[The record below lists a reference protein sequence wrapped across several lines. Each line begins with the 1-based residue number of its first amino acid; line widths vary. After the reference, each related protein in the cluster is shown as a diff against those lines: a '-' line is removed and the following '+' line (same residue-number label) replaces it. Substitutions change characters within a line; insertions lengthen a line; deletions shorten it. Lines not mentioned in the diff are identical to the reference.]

1 MIQVLHRALDI
12 LEFCA
17 KSPEQSFPLSEIAD
31 KFELNHGTC
40 ANILKTLVRRN
51 YIEQVGHKKGYRL
64 GAMAYRLT
72 GNFSF
77 RRDLVQVAKGPMQ
90 ELTEELN
97 ETCLLAVL
105 RKTDLKRIVLHQVL
119 SSHDL
124 TVRTSLEK
132 DAYAASTGRFL
143 LAHLPDKDIEALV
156 AKFGLPR
163 SGVWPEVSNLDQLL
177 KELKTIRD
185 IGVSIQYDQNH
196 IVGLAVP
203 VLKDDQVIASLSVY
217 LPEVRYKGD
226 MKTRLLMS
234 LKDAAQKI
242 NANIDGLIIKS

>member
-12 LEFCA
+12 LEYCA
-17 KSPEQSFPLSEIAD
+17 KNPEQTLSLSEIAD

-40 ANILKTLVRRN
+40 ANILKTLVLRN

-64 GAMAYRLT
+64 GAMAYQLT

-90 ELTEELN
+90 ELTDEMN
-97 ETCLLAVL
+97 ETCLIAVL
-105 RKTDLKRIVLHQVL
+105 RKTDLKRVVLHQVL

-124 TVRTSLEK
+124 TVRTSIEK
-132 DAYAASTGRFL
+132 EAYAASTGRFL
-143 LAHLPDKDIEALV
+143 LAFIPEKEIEALV

-163 SGVWPEVSNLDQLL
+163 PGIWPEVNSMDQLL

-185 IGVSIQYDQNH
+185 NGVSIQYDQNH

-203 VLKDDQVIASLSVY
+203 VLKEGQVIASLSVY

-226 MKTRLLMS
+226 MKERLLSS
-234 LKDAAQKI
+234 LKFTAQQI
-242 NANIDGLIIKS
+242 NSNIDALFSKV